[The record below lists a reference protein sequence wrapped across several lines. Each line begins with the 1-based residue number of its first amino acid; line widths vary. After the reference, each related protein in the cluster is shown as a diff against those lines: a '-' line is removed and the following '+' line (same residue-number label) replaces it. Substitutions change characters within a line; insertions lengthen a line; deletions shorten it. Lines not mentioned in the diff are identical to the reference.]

1 LTAGKANDAP
11 EAVAHF
17 KRAVELDPNFAMAY
31 ARLGTAYSNLG
42 EVGSSNE
49 NISKAY
55 ALRDRASERERLYI
69 DSHYNMMVTGDLDK
83 AAATF
88 REWIQTYPR
97 DEGPRTNLGFVYTVM
112 GDPEKALAIY
122 KEELDLDPQSG
133 LNYSNLVSGFLVA
146 GRLDEARL
154 TVEEAKRKN
163 LDSAALYANQYALD
177 FVRGDSAG
185 MAEAVAW
192 ANGKPGLED
201 VLMYLE
207 ADTAAYGGQLKKAQG
222 LVEHAVASAEHADE
236 KEVAAV
242 YSVNFAVTQALVG
255 NAADAK
261 KWANDGS
268 RIATNRDIDAARG
281 IALGLAGDAT
291 GAQKIADDLKKKF
304 PEDTL
309 AKSVYVPMIEAGIAL
324 HAGDASKAL
333 TALEPNKP
341 FQLGGFQVDIT
352 GAGPYLSGLA
362 NLEADKGDAAAA
374 DFQKVIDIKPIV
386 ANSVTGALAH
396 LGLGRAYAMQA
407 AAATGTDADA
417 LRAKARTAY
426 QDFLG
431 LWKNADP
438 DVPVYVQAKAE
449 YEKLQK

>member
-1 LTAGKANDAP
+1 
-11 EAVAHF
+11 VAHF

-49 NISKAY
+49 NITKAY
-55 ALRDRASERERLYI
+55 TLRDRASERERLYI
-69 DSHYNMMVTGDLDK
+69 DSHYYMMVTGDLDK
-83 AAATF
+83 TSASL

-97 DEGPRTNLGFVYTVM
+97 DEGPRTNLGFVYSAM
-112 GDPEKALAIY
+112 GDTAKSLQMY
-122 KEELDLDPQSG
+122 QEELNLDPQSR
-133 LNYSNLVSGFLVA
+133 LNYSNLASGFLVA

-154 TVEEAKRKN
+154 TLEEAKHKN
-163 LDSAALYANQYALD
+163 LESAALYLNQYVLD
-177 FVRGDSAG
+177 FLQGDTAG

-192 ANGKPGLED
+192 ANGKAGFED
-201 VLMYLE
+201 TLMYLE

-222 LVEHAVASAEHADE
+222 LVERAAASAEHADE

-242 YSVNFAVTQALVG
+242 YTVSFAVTQALAG

-261 KWANDGS
+261 KWANDGA
-268 RIATNRDIDAARG
+268 RLATNRDIEAAQG

-304 PEDTL
+304 PEDTV
-309 AKSVYVPMIEAGIAL
+309 AKSAYVPMIEAGIAL
-324 HAGDASKAL
+324 HAGDGNKAL

-341 FQLGGFQVDIT
+341 YQLGGFQIDIA
-352 GAGPYLSGLA
+352 GAGPYLSGQA
-362 NLEADKGDAAAA
+362 NLAAKKGDAAAA
-374 DFQKVIDIKPIV
+374 DFQKVIDNKPIV
-386 ANSVTGALAH
+386 GNNVTGALAH

-407 AAATGTDADA
+407 AAASGGDAEA
-417 LRAKARTAY
+417 LKAKARTAY

-431 LWKNADP
+431 LWKNADA